1 MVLNECYIFLSF
13 LQQHRM
19 PDAETYPNQQQFTE
33 QAEGMI
39 LQLADGSI
47 QACNA
52 SAEKILGLTT
62 PQLIGRNLF
71 DLPWQLISE
80 DALHP
85 AMVALTTGKPCLQV
99 DCGFYQPNTLQIRLL
114 INSQP
119 LFQAQESA
127 PYAVVTTFREIVA
140 KHNQTSQNV
149 AILGD
154 SQHLIQQI
162 AHIIPGLLYIYDL
175 EQQRNFY
182 VNHEIDQL
190 WGYNPEQIQTMG
202 RDLFQKIMHPED
214 LSLLPAHFA
223 KFKSASNG
231 EVLIFEYRILHA
243 NGEWRWF
250 CSYETV
256 FRRLV
261 DESPQQILGI
271 AFDIT
276 ERRCTEVA
284 LQQSNERF
292 RLAAAAVNDLI
303 YDWDVQ
309 KNTVERTLGLTEI
322 FGYTPEE
329 AKPTLQWW
337 QEIIHPD
344 DLEMFNHKL
353 TSSLSTGNRFSI
365 EYRIRHKN
373 GHYRWVDDRG
383 FAVRDADNEIVRVV
397 GATQDITQRKQAEI
411 DVLQREIQLRR
422 LFDSNIIGIIFANT
436 EQIIEANDAFLEIVG
451 YTREELLAGKLR
463 RKNITPPEYH
473 DLDQQGLEDLLRVG
487 ICTPFEKEYIRKD
500 NSRIPVLI
508 GGALV
513 HREPLSWVCFILDL
527 SQRKQL
533 EQALRQKAEELQ
545 QANKIK
551 DEFLAILSH
560 ELRSPLN
567 PILGWSTLLK
577 SHKLDAATT
586 TRALDTIE
594 RNTKLQMKLID
605 DLLDVSRIIQGKLS
619 LHFATVNLGYVIDG
633 ALETVRLAAAE
644 KSIQIHKQMNLTDGL
659 VWGDFHRLQQVL
671 GNLLGNAIK
680 FSSSGHQIEVA
691 LSVIPPDNQHQGTA
705 NYAQITVKDTGKG
718 ITAEFL
724 PHIFEYFQQADITTT
739 RKFGGLG
746 LGLAIVRHLVELH
759 GGTVAADSPGEGQ
772 GATFTVKLPL
782 MIESHKAENKKLKQE
797 EKKLNSSLL
806 GGLKIL
812 IVDDK
817 ADTRQFISFLLQQY
831 GAIASMA
838 ATANEALK
846 MISQSP
852 PDLLISD
859 LGMPEVDGYKLIR
872 LIRNMSPEKGG
883 NIPAIALTSYAGERD
898 KQQVL
903 AAGFQKHVAKPV
915 APNELLTLIAELMQQ
930 RRNWNI

>member
-1 MVLNECYIFLSF
+1 
-13 LQQHRM
+13 M

>member
-1 MVLNECYIFLSF
+1 MVLDECYIFLSF
-13 LQQHRM
+13 FQQHRM
-19 PDAETYPNQQQFTE
+19 PDAENYPNQQQFTE

-52 SAEKILGLTT
+52 SAEKILGFTT

-99 DCGFYQPNTLQIRLL
+99 DCGFYQPNALQIRLL

-119 LFQAQESA
+119 LFQAKESS
-127 PYAVVTTFREIVA
+127 PYAVITTFREVVA
-140 KHNQTSQNV
+140 NHSQTSQDV
-149 AILGD
+149 AILRD

-190 WGYNPEQIQTMG
+190 WGYKPEQIKAMG
-202 RDLFQKIMHPED
+202 KDLFDKIMHPED

-223 KFKSASNG
+223 KFKCASNG

-303 YDWDVQ
+303 YNWDVQ

-329 AKPTLQWW
+329 AEPTLQWW

-383 FAVRDADNEIVRVV
+383 FAVRDADNVIIRVV

-422 LFDSNIIGIIFANT
+422 LFDSNIIGIIFATT
-436 EQIIEANDAFLEIVG
+436 EQIIDANDAFLEIVG

-463 RKNITPPEYH
+463 RQNITPPEYH
-473 DLDQQGLEDLLRVG
+473 NLDEQGLEDLMRVG

-500 NSRIPVLI
+500 NTRIPVLI

-527 SQRKQL
+527 SQRKEL

-619 LHFATVNLGYVIDG
+619 LHFATVNLAYVIDG

-680 FSSSGHQIEVA
+680 FSASGQQIEVA

-724 PHIFEYFQQADITTT
+724 PHIFEYFQQADISTT

-759 GGTVAADSPGEGQ
+759 GGTVAADSPGEEQ

-782 MIESHKAENKKLKQE
+782 MRESHTAENKKLKQE

-838 ATANEALK
+838 ATANEALT

-872 LIRNMSPEKGG
+872 LIRNMPPEKGG
-883 NIPAIALTSYAGERD
+883 NIPAIALTSYASEHD
-898 KQQVL
+898 QKQVL

-915 APNELLTLIAELMQQ
+915 APNELLTLIADLMQQ
-930 RRNWNI
+930 QRNWNI